1 MSCADSHY
9 HTGAR
14 ESPAAERQETTSLM
28 DSAFRDW
35 LKSVRRE
42 FHMHPETG
50 YQEKWTTRRILE
62 LLEEIGLEAQG
73 FDDVTGATGLIRCAD
88 DCGPCIALRADI
100 DALPLEELNDVPYK
114 SLNKGK
120 MHACGHDA
128 HATILLGVAKNLM
141 ESNFVSQNRGS
152 VKFIFQPAEEGGAGA
167 KAMIEKGVMEGPRVE
182 VILAGHVQPEI
193 PVGDIGIFRSQ
204 ALASADIF
212 NLTLTGKGTHGAHPD
227 MGNDPILAG
236 AHFTTALHSVVSRNV
251 NPVEAAAL
259 SIGAFHA
266 GTASNIIPETVR
278 ITGTI
283 RALEADIRALLHKR
297 LHELVEGIAVT
308 FNVKAEINIE
318 AGYPATDNDPKV
330 SGFLFQTAA
339 DTFGADRV
347 AYQKPVLG
355 AEDFGYFS
363 RMRPGAMISIGCGNE
378 DVSAPLHSPHFDLDE
393 KALET
398 GVLLFS
404 EAVRRFLKGGL

>member
-1 MSCADSHY
+1 MVGNQA
-9 HTGAR
+9 G
-14 ESPAAERQETTSLM
+14 ETPLM
-28 DSAFRDW
+28 DKAFKDW

-42 FHMHPETG
+42 FHMHPEIG
-50 YQEKWTTRRILE
+50 YEEKWTTRRILE

-73 FDDVTGATGLIRCAD
+73 LEDVTGAVGLIRCED
-88 DCGPCIALRADI
+88 DDGPCIALRADI

-114 SLNKGK
+114 SINEGK

-128 HATILLGVAKNLM
+128 HTTIMLGVAKNLA
-141 ESNFVSQNRGS
+141 ESEFVEKYKGS

-167 KAMIEKGVMEGPRVE
+167 EALIKHGVMENPRVD

-193 PVGDIGIFRSQ
+193 PTGDIGIFHSQ

-212 NLTLTGKGTHGAHPD
+212 NLTITGKGTHGAHPD

-236 AHFTTALHSVVSRNV
+236 AYFTTALHSIVSRNV
-251 NPVEAAAL
+251 DPIEAAAI

-266 GTASNIIPETVR
+266 GTVPNIIPETVK
-278 ITGTI
+278 INGTI
-283 RALEADIRALLHKR
+283 RALEAEIRALLHRR
-297 LHELVEGIAVT
+297 LQELVEGIAVT
-308 FNVKAEINIE
+308 FNVKAQFNIE
-318 AGYPATDNDPKV
+318 DGYPATDNDSMV
-330 SGFLFQTAA
+330 SEFLFKTSA
-339 DTFGADRV
+339 DILGADRV

-363 RMRPGAMISIGCGNE
+363 RIRPGAMISIGCGNE
-378 DVSAPLHSPHFDLDE
+378 RVNAPLHSPHFDMDE
-393 KALET
+393 KALEI

-404 EAVRRFLKGGL
+404 EAVKRYLMGGLSPSP